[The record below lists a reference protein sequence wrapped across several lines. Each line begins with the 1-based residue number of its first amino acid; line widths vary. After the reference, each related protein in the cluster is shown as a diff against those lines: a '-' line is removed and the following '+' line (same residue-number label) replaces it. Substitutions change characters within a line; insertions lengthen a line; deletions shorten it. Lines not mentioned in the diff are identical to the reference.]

1 MSKVTR
7 LHGKVK
13 ISTNRDI
20 NSVVSQAVSTHPRDL
35 YSERMKSVVLAV
47 GEIQLLFHQDS
58 RGSKPFHFARQ
69 TALFRRQLAYRSS
82 VA

>member
-1 MSKVTR
+1 MFKVTR

-20 NSVVSQAVSTHPRDL
+20 NSVVSQAVSTHPSDL

-47 GEIQLLFHQDS
+47 GEIQ
-58 RGSKPFHFARQ
+58 
-69 TALFRRQLAYRSS
+69 
-82 VA
+82 